1 MKPRPWHWLAL
12 LPTLG
17 MLGGVPFVNRAA
29 PRVLGLPPMLAW
41 IIAWMLITAIVMAVI
56 FALDHRN
63 RP

>member
-1 MKPRPWHWLAL
+1 
-12 LPTLG
+12 